1 MLLRVPRAITVAC
14 AMACAAGPALA
25 QDSVE
30 QFFRG
35 KTINI
40 YVGSSAGGGYDTYAR
55 LIARHMGNHIPGNP
69 AIVVQNMPG
78 AGSNKAAGYVYSV
91 VPKDGTAIGAI
102 FPGAILQPLLGDAP
116 VQHDPGKLN
125 YVGSANSEIYLCLL
139 RADAP
144 AKTFADIFTREV
156 IVGAS
161 NEGGTTRD
169 LPAMMNNVLGTKF
182 RVVTGYPGSR
192 QITLAIDRNEVH
204 GACGIGWTGL
214 PTLYPHWFERKL
226 VNIVVQASVKEHPDL
241 KRMGVPSALDFARSA
256 EDRQVMEL
264 VFSQGLFGRPYVLP
278 PDVPPER
285 VAALRKAFAAAL
297 EDKALTEE
305 ADKMKLDL
313 DLVTGEE
320 LQATVAK
327 LFALPAATVNKA
339 KQSLIYKQ

>member
-1 MLLRVPRAITVAC
+1 MQREGVQMVVVD
-14 AMACAAGPALA
+14 GPAGEALGVVTIE
-25 QDSVE
+25 DILEEIVGDI
-30 QFFRG
+30 RG
-35 KTINI
+35 ELEEEEPA
-40 YVGSSAGGGYDTYAR
+40 VR
-55 LIARHMGNHIPGNP
+55 LLENGE
-69 AIVVQNMPG
+69 AIVRGNVR
-78 AGSNKAAGYVYSV
+78 V
-91 VPKDGTAIGAI
+91 
-102 FPGAILQPLLGDAP
+102 
-116 VQHDPGKLN
+116 
-125 YVGSANSEIYLCLL
+125 
-139 RADAP
+139 ADVN
-144 AKTFADIFTREV
+144 R
-156 IVGAS
+156 
-161 NEGGTTRD
+161 
-169 LPAMMNNVLGTKF
+169 VLGTKF

-256 EDRQVMEL
+256 EDRQAMEL